1 MGYRKK
7 SKQILLERVNSLS
20 KKELDEVLTFVEF
33 LKIREK
39 PWFID
44 YVNER
49 AREALQ
55 AKEAGEKFVTIE
67 ELQLELS

>member
-1 MGYRKK
+1 MDYRKK
-7 SKQILLERVNSLS
+7 SKEILMERVGVLS
-20 KKELDEVLTFVEF
+20 EKELDEVLTFVEF

-49 AREALQ
+49 TSEALQ
-55 AKEAGEKFVTIE
+55 AKEGEERFVTIE
-67 ELQLELS
+67 ELQRELS